1 MSVAVEEVVA
11 TDPEPDPLA
20 REDAELQAEAETLG
34 ARRAEIALDVVL
46 GDSAAQTEL
55 AEIDERLGDI
65 AIRRELLDLGA
76 RERARREEEAQ
87 ARQEAERIAALNA
100 AGAEAYEQKRA
111 HLLAFAVD
119 LERLTHS
126 ARRLIDADDAVND
139 LIRELGEKVPAT
151 IRDTVVAHTVL
162 ALADIDRATR
172 HRVGDYPDGKDGLR
186 LREQLA
192 EWLAEA
198 KATPAA
204 ETRCTV
210 CTSPQRAEIEQAVA
224 EGSMSQVKIAERF
237 GLSRSALQRHH
248 EKHASTPPAVEAG
261 DDE

>member
-1 MSVAVEEVVA
+1 MPA
-11 TDPEPDPLA
+11 
-20 REDAELQAEAETLG
+20 
-34 ARRAEIALDVVL
+34 
-46 GDSAAQTEL
+46 DSAAQAEL
-55 AEIDERLGDI
+55 ATIDERLGDS
-65 AIRRELLDLGA
+65 AIRRELLDLGT
-76 RERARREEEAQ
+76 RERARREEEAL
-87 ARQEAERIAALNA
+87 ARQEAERIAALDA
-100 AGAEAYEQKRA
+100 AGELAYAEKHA
-111 HLLAFAVD
+111 LLLTFAVD
-119 LERLTHS
+119 LDRL
-126 ARRLIDADDAVND
+126 ARTARQLIDADDRVNE
-139 LIRELGEKVPAT
+139 LIRELTDESPRT

-172 HRVGDYPDGKDGLR
+172 HRVGDYPDGRDAVR

-192 EWLAEA
+192 SWLAEA

-224 EGSMSQVKIAERF
+224 EGTLSQVKIAERF

-248 EKHASTPPAVEAG
+248 EKHANTPPAVEAG